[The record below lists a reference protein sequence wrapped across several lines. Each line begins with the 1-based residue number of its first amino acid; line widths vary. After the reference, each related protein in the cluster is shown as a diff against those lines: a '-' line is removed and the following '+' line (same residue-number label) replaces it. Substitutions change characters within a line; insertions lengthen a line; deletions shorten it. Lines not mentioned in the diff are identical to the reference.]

1 MGCVMKCVQ
10 VVSFGLLALVVAAHA
25 EKKVYKC
32 ANADGS
38 SVFSPDP
45 CGAGAQELKID
56 ASASPSPLPVSA
68 PPPSPVGTQPP
79 SSAPAP
85 PTIVTVSSAEDAKCR
100 QDAERLKTNP
110 AQANLDMLLQR
121 QAELVRS
128 YSANASDAVKVQI
141 GNLDATIEAEQA
153 RLTEASQNGDRAYA
167 RAIAK
172 CEADVAVRNSKAG
185 NP

>member
-1 MGCVMKCVQ
+1 MKCVQ
-10 VVSFGLLALVVAAHA
+10 VVCFGLLALVMAAHA

-38 SVFSPDP
+38 SVFAPDP

-56 ASASPSPLPVSA
+56 TSASPAPVPVSA
-68 PPPSPVGTQPP
+68 PPPSTVGTQPP
-79 SSAPAP
+79 SPAP
-85 PTIVTVSSAEDAKCR
+85 PTIVPVTSAEDAKCR
-100 QDAERLKTNP
+100 QDAERLKAPP
-110 AQANLDMLLQR
+110 AQANLDMLQQR

-128 YSANASDAVKVQI
+128 YSATASEAVKVQI

-153 RLTEASQNGDRAYA
+153 RLNEARQNGDRAYA

-172 CEADVAVRNSKAG
+172 CEGDTAARNRKAG